1 MAGWNHYAVKES
13 TPQHLTR
20 TKHSELGSVD
30 PERMRWH
37 NSSYRVGTTPL
48 SLHMKHGQVILALRG
63 PTVVKGHT
71 VVHLAWATGRQYA
84 WAEWWGYWTWA
95 KGVWRA
101 ASMSVKIPSCC
112 FSVGGPAHRHSS
124 AVCLALRCGL
134 GLQMKQSTDIF
145 WGMRVCE
152 SLVVLNPDCAWY
164 KARAEKIR
172 KV

>member
-1 MAGWNHYAVKES
+1 MLSSVEEELLPRFLRGAVESVLHNLCHMAGWNHYAVKES

-84 WAEWWGYWTWA
+84 WAEWWGYWT
-95 KGVWRA
+95 
-101 ASMSVKIPSCC
+101 
-112 FSVGGPAHRHSS
+112 
-124 AVCLALRCGL
+124 
-134 GLQMKQSTDIF
+134 
-145 WGMRVCE
+145 
-152 SLVVLNPDCAWY
+152 
-164 KARAEKIR
+164 
-172 KV
+172 